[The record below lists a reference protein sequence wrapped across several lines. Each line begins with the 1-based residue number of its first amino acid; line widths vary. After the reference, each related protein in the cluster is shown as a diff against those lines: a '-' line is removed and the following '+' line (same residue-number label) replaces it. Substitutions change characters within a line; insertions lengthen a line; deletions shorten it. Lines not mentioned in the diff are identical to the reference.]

1 MCVVYDGPAVA
12 ALALLLSIANLVVVL
27 ALVLWRP
34 RGLPVAWTATGGALL
49 AAALGLVGVED
60 ARALVDRTGNA
71 TVALVGLMWLSATL
85 DASGAFRAAAHAIAR
100 RSDGSGPRL
109 FFGLGLLTAAATAF
123 IANDG
128 AILVL
133 TPIVIELA
141 QLLALPRAATVA
153 FLFAT
158 GFLCDAFSIVLPTAN
173 LTNLILVD
181 VTRIDGGLF
190 LARMI
195 PASLAVLAVSLGVLY
210 AQSRGAIP
218 ARISVEALG
227 PKPRFPRRSLIITVV
242 AAVVLGAGYLWAARA
257 RLPLGAV
264 VLAVAA
270 AIAVAESRAIGGT
283 VPFARTLRGLPFGV
297 VLFANAMFLVV
308 GAVARRAGSLPPSL
322 TPSATVMGLLA
333 VGAAVSLACAVGNNL
348 PMFLMAL
355 GLLPA
360 GDGTLALAALVGAN
374 IGEKLTPIGSLAT
387 LLWLDLLRR
396 HGVSVSWGRYVALA
410 ALPTIAATLAALA
423 VLAIF

>member
-1 MCVVYDGPAVA
+1 
-12 ALALLLSIANLVVVL
+12 VL
-27 ALVLWRP
+27 TLVLWRP
-34 RGLPVAWTATGGALL
+34 RGLPVAWTATGGAVL
-49 AAALGLVGVED
+49 AAALGLIDLDD
-60 ARALVDRTGNA
+60 ARALVARTGNA

-100 RSDGSGPRL
+100 RSGGSGPRL
-109 FFGLGLLTAAATAF
+109 FIGLGLLTAAATAF

-141 QLLALPRAATVA
+141 ELLALERAATVA
-153 FLFAT
+153 FLFT
-158 GFLCDAFSIVLPTAN
+158 IGFLCDAFSIVLPTAN

-210 AQSRGAIP
+210 LQSRRAIP
-218 ARISVEALG
+218 ARVSVEALG
-227 PKPRFPRRSLIITVV
+227 APPRFPRRSRAITIG

-257 RLPLGAV
+257 HLPLGAV
-264 VLAVAA
+264 VLVVAA
-270 AIAVAESRAIGGT
+270 ALAVAESRALGGT
-283 VPFARTLRGLPFGV
+283 VPLVRTVRGLPFGV

-308 GAVARRAGSLPPSL
+308 GAVAKRAGSLPPSL
-322 TPSATVMGLLA
+322 TQSLTPSPTVMGLFA
-333 VGAAVSLACAVGNNL
+333 VGAAVSIACAVGNNL

-396 HGVSVSWGRYVALA
+396 HHVTVSWGRYVTLA
-410 ALPTIAATLAALA
+410 ALPTITATLAALA
-423 VLAIF
+423 LLALL